1 MVAHSGAGRDREP
14 RLTRLN
20 VLLKADSKQLCSEF
34 YCLCGGV
41 ACSTFYSS
49 QYVTL
54 RVHTIVNTT
63 RTGQYACMVPFRYLR
78 SAIRTPTMD
87 QSIHGLR

>member
-41 ACSTFYSS
+41 ACSTWYSS

-54 RVHTIVNTT
+54 RAYNS
-63 RTGQYACMVPFRYLR
+63 QYNPYRSVCVYGPF
-78 SAIRTPTMD
+78 
-87 QSIHGLR
+87 